1 MKKERFGITAD
12 GIKIYKFI
20 LKNRFMQV
28 ELINFGATIVSIKV
42 PDRNGKVEDVT
53 LGYSDLKGYEND
65 TVFFGSIVGRFGN
78 RIRNGK
84 FSLNGKSYQLA
95 INSGNH
101 HLHGGNKGFNKEVWD
116 YFVVPGKENAV
127 KFSYTSPDGEENYPG
142 TLTIDVVY
150 ELTIE
155 NGIKIDY
162 SASTDKPTIL
172 NPTNHTYFN
181 LSGNPTN
188 TILDHI
194 VRIDADAYTESDQD
208 QIVTGK
214 IVRVD
219 GTPLD
224 FRIPSEIGE
233 RIDDTFDQ
241 LTYAGGY
248 DQNYVLNNYKGSVR
262 SVGKVYHKQSG
273 RSLEI
278 ATDQPGM
285 QFYTG
290 NYLNDSIKGKEDV
303 CYGKR
308 TGFCM
313 ETQHFPDS
321 PNHPDFPSVVLEPG
335 EKYRQTTIYKFD
347 IKDSIL

>member
-12 GIKIYKFI
+12 GIQIYKFI
-20 LKNRFMQV
+20 LKNRFMLA

-42 PDRNGKVEDVT
+42 PDFNGKVEDVV
-53 LGYSDLKGYEND
+53 LGYSDLEGYESD
-65 TVFFGSIVGRFGN
+65 TVFFGCIVGRFGN
-78 RIRNGK
+78 RLRNGK

-95 INSGNH
+95 MNNGNH
-101 HLHGGNKGFNKEVWD
+101 HLHGGNKGFNKVVWD
-116 YFVVPGKENAV
+116 FSEVPGKENAV

-150 ELTIE
+150 ELTSE

-188 TILDHI
+188 TITDHI
-194 VRIDADAYTESDQD
+194 VQIDADAYTESDQD

-214 IVRVD
+214 IVNVK

-224 FRIPSEIGE
+224 FITPCGIGE

-248 DQNYVLNNYKGSVR
+248 DQNYVLNNYNGSVR
-262 SVGKVYHKQSG
+262 RVGKVYHIQSG
-273 RSLEI
+273 RLLEI

-290 NYLNDSIKGKEDV
+290 NYLNDTIKGKEDV
-303 CYGKR
+303 CYKKR
-308 TGFCM
+308 SGFCM

-321 PNHPDFPSVVLEPG
+321 PNHPDFPSVVLEPS